1 MNDTYGMHGQ
11 PGMGQPYPPGYGF
24 PPPPKKS
31 RFGLIA
37 AAIAGSLAL
46 GIGGA
51 FIADRVSDTK
61 IDQIASESSSSS
73 RTLPP
78 VSGAPRVPS
87 GSSGSGDPSGGTT
100 ASQQEFFTLLG
111 RAGIKAKDSAAVISQ
126 GNAACGVLGRRG
138 SLKDAASAASA
149 GFASDNPQQREIYGL
164 VMSVVSVQ
172 TLCPQNTPLV
182 KSVYPTNGP
191 LPQGRDGEFIRRLQQ
206 VGIGVGVPADAIRDA
221 QGGGLNGQDVCSLVK
236 GASMGGFY
244 TAVRAISTVTFP
256 ANPVAGETSAVFF
269 TVIAIQSYCP
279 I

>member
-1 MNDTYGMHGQ
+1 MDMMNNTSGMYG
-11 PGMGQPYPPGYGF
+11 PPGYGF

-37 AAIAGSLAL
+37 AAMAGSLAL

-61 IDQIASESSSSS
+61 SDQIASESSSSS

-149 GFASDNPQQREIYGL
+149 DFASDDPQQREIYGL

-191 LPQGRDGEFIRRLQQ
+191 APQGRDGEFIRRLQQ

-236 GASMGGFY
+236 GASLGGFY
-244 TAVRAISTVTFP
+244 TAVRAISAVTFP
-256 ANPVAGETSAVFF
+256 ANPAAGETSAVFF